1 MAGSLNRISAL
12 EHLLAEH
19 TERGREGRREEGGRT
34 WRWRVRKRGST
45 EKRGE
50 NRGWGSEVR

>member
-19 TERGREGRREEGGRT
+19 TERGREGGRGR
-34 WRWRVRKRGST
+34 RWRVKERGST

-50 NRGWGSEVR
+50 NRGWWGGGRGG

>member
-19 TERGREGRREEGGRT
+19 TERGREGGRGR
-34 WRWRVRKRGST
+34 RWRVRKEVA

-50 NRGWGSEVR
+50 NRGWGGVR